1 MDRNHL
7 QKKYRHVDPPAPGTS
22 MHPSQWSHRIQCI
35 LLRGIYVREHA
46 WRGTDMSGS
55 MQSGAPKFVRQ
66 SMTTTYRIY
75 LVRCERSSA
84 FLRRTFEPFSGGN
97 ATRCTS
103 WSDTSLSCSPTPTL
117 STLPGAAST
126 VLASCC
132 GGACCSRF
140 LTRPRI
146 NSSHCQLQHSCK
158 PRFHGRE
165 HQEGST

>member
-84 FLRRTFEPFSGGN
+84 FLRRTVEAFSRGN
-97 ATRCTS
+97 ARRSTYRGTFS
-103 WSDTSLSCSPTPTL
+103 SCSPTPTL
-117 STLPGAAST
+117 PALPGAAST
-126 VLASCC
+126 VLAPCP
-132 GGACCSRF
+132 GEACCF
-140 LTRPRI
+140 RI
-146 NSSHCQLQHSCK
+146 SCK
-158 PRFHGRE
+158 
-165 HQEGST
+165 